1 MSNLKTDRSKVRRLP
16 SRGRYDQKTIHSI
29 LDGGFLC
36 HISFTT
42 EDGPQI
48 IPTAYGR
55 KGSMLFLHGS
65 SKSRMMKHLAEGHP
79 MAVCVTHLDA
89 LVLARSAFHSSMNYR
104 AAIIFGKGS
113 ILTKDEDKM
122 EALEVITE
130 QILPGRWSE
139 ARLPNQNELKAT
151 TVIALPIEEGSAKVR
166 TGPPGDNA
174 EDYKLDIW
182 AGLLPLEQEYG
193 SPEDDPKLR
202 KNITRPA
209 SILKAKYKSL

>member
-16 SRGRYDQKTIHSI
+16 SRGHYDQKTIHSI

-36 HISFTT
+36 HVSFTT

-55 KGSMLFLHGS
+55 KGSMLFLH
-65 SKSRMMKHLAEGHP
+65 A

-122 EALEVITE
+122 EGLEVITE

-139 ARLPNQNELKAT
+139 ARLPDQNELKAT
-151 TVIALPIEEGSAKVR
+151 TVIALPIKEGSAKIR
-166 TGPPGDNA
+166 TGPPSDNA

-193 SPEDDPKLR
+193 TPEDDPKLS

-209 SILKAKYKSL
+209 SILKAKY